1 MTDANIKQL
10 IERLEALEAPC
21 RECDIEVARFKY
33 GRDAVRRG
41 GLGWRKDAIIVPC
54 CPGWEIMPS
63 YTASLDAAMTLVPE
77 GNFDQDWGRSTR
89 YKSEGFKLWQVR
101 IALETVEQDP
111 QELGPVALGEHNTPA
126 IALCIAALRAALEA
140 RGLEIKEKG

>member
-1 MTDANIKQL
+1 
-10 IERLEALEAPC
+10 
-21 RECDIEVARFKY
+21 
-33 GRDAVRRG
+33 
-41 GLGWRKDAIIVPC
+41 
-54 CPGWEIMPS
+54 
-63 YTASLDAAMTLVPE
+63 MTLVPE